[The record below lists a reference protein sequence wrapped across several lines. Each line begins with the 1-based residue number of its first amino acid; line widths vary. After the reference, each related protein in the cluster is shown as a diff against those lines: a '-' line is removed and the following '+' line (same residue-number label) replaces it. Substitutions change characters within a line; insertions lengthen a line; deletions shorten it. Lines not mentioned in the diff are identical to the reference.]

1 MLWAS
6 MHDCCAMLCIRTSP
20 APWVHITPFVRAVSF
35 LFVSFHLPARGA
47 PSVGDP
53 LSCRPAA
60 SRHGGLCLGPGDTEN
75 ASRVRQALRA
85 AGVPLAAPEP
95 VAEAMHEAVAAGG
108 ADAPPA
114 PLFSRSS
121 SRPSPSSVEAIGGA
135 SSGSGTAPSF
145 SPGGGSG
152 SVRCGAV
159 VVVGEHGRSAS
170 LASWRDPDADGG
182 WREGKDEDED
192 DDDGEGETWDSGA
205 RAVLR
210 VEGRAEA
217 VSLLWVE
224 ACHRGGELRRPGSCE
239 RVFRPQAWPI
249 RTFSESCSSAAG
261 TVGQGGSKG
270 GGSPRRC
277 PAIAVRKVSSS
288 LAPWLL
294 SPLSFFSA
302 ARFALWS
309 MVASRHVLLGWLA
322 VPLVSPFVLLCCEPF
337 PHLCSRF
344 FFVALVVWMGAGH
357 GVRGS
362 RAARVGDADRA
373 HGRGAVQEPQEEGH
387 DPLGLQGGEMTRV
400 HQTGVAAAAAAA
412 DIAVDAG
419 VLQ

>member
-1 MLWAS
+1 MAQTAPQQIVVEGYESSPTRLGCLCLS
-6 MHDCCAMLCIRTSP
+6 CCGHECT
-20 APWVHITPFVRAVSF
+20 TAVPCFAYVPPPRRGYTLHLSLERF
-35 LFVSFHLPARGA
+35 RFVSFHLPARGA

-95 VAEAMHEAVAAGG
+95 VAEAMHGAVAAGG

-182 WREGKDEDED
+182 WREGKDED

-309 MVASRHVLLGWLA
+309 MVASRV
-322 VPLVSPFVLLCCEPF
+322 
-337 PHLCSRF
+337 
-344 FFVALVVWMGAGH
+344 
-357 GVRGS
+357 
-362 RAARVGDADRA
+362 
-373 HGRGAVQEPQEEGH
+373 
-387 DPLGLQGGEMTRV
+387 
-400 HQTGVAAAAAAA
+400 
-412 DIAVDAG
+412 AG
-419 VLQ
+419 VVSGAFGFPLRASVL